1 MGPLPAPV
9 PKNRTGPI
17 HRRSGSSATT
27 TTPQTLC
34 PFLLLPFELR
44 LQIYELLLLWPT
56 RILISHRRKQVHL
69 PIADAS
75 RKGNDNPK
83 PSDRLAVQLLRTC
96 RQIDTEG
103 TEFLYS
109 RNSFLIGHRILLTR
123 RASPSNDP
131 QRPFSSAAY
140 HPMFFFLL
148 FLRRTTMQH
157 IKSITFARS
166 CQCGAWLPLAAADTT
181 AAYRTDGLALE
192 EAAFPSKLAP
202 MTSAVEA
209 KKLYFKICKSIMESD
224 LVGWSGMKICENC
237 SVFEPRNG

>member
-1 MGPLPAPV
+1 MERRRYSGRMGPLPAPV

-166 CQCGAWLPLAAADTT
+166 CQCGACKFSPVPFISDTSHVHLQWVT
-181 AAYRTDGLALE
+181 RPRATPRGGRHNGRI
-192 EAAFPSKLAP
+192 PN
-202 MTSAVEA
+202 
-209 KKLYFKICKSIMESD
+209 
-224 LVGWSGMKICENC
+224 GWAGT
-237 SVFEPRNG
+237 